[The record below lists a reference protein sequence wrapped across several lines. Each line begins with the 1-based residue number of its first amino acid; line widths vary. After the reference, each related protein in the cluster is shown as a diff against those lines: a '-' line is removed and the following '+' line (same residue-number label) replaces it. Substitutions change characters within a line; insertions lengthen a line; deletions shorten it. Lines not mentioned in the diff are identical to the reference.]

1 MEDLG
6 KYLKEYREEKGIEYI
21 TVYSDIRLRE
31 EQVKMMEENRFF
43 ELGPYG
49 VVKATVFN
57 YARYLGADLDAVMNE
72 LKILVPETTKNH
84 HKPSPPAKQKK
95 IMLSTN
101 FLWSIGIIIFVLI
114 LAGILLHAYK
124 QGWLKTPEILKS
136 SQADTLK
143 VEPATA
149 PEPVKVMPDS
159 TRLRMLELN
168 QEISKRS
175 QDKNKTKSNPSTKTN
190 HQDDTDYIGNFMG
203 DSPMNVEGQ

>member
-6 KYLKEYREEKGIEYI
+6 KYLKEYREEKGIEHI

-84 HKPSPPAKQKK
+84 HKPSPPAKQEDYA
-95 IMLSTN
+95 LHQFPVVHRDHHLCADLGGHPPPCLQTGLAENSGN
-101 FLWSIGIIIFVLI
+101 PQIFTSRYPESGTCHSPRTGESD
-114 LAGILLHAYK
+114 AG
-124 QGWLKTPEILKS
+124 
-136 SQADTLK
+136 
-143 VEPATA
+143 
-149 PEPVKVMPDS
+149 
-159 TRLRMLELN
+159 
-168 QEISKRS
+168 
-175 QDKNKTKSNPSTKTN
+175 
-190 HQDDTDYIGNFMG
+190 
-203 DSPMNVEGQ
+203 